1 MPILRLALA
10 QTNPRLGD
18 FSRNSLQIVNT
29 AVEAFGQGADLVAFG
44 EMSLTGYPIE
54 DLATRPDF
62 LRETRTHLEDI
73 ATQIAASGAGSIPV
87 IVGFPHGPLD
97 DHHAN
102 SGSPSAIAYNSAAV
116 LQDGR
121 IIGIGTDV
129 PHE

>member
-18 FSRNSLQIVNT
+18 FSRNVLQIVNT

-62 LRETRTHLEDI
+62 LRETHTHLED
-73 ATQIAASGAGSIPV
+73 
-87 IVGFPHGPLD
+87 
-97 DHHAN
+97 
-102 SGSPSAIAYNSAAV
+102 
-116 LQDGR
+116 
-121 IIGIGTDV
+121 
-129 PHE
+129 